1 MEVAKA
7 YGTDTTEAVYST
19 KKDNSVL
26 TSNDFLKLFIKEL
39 QSQDFSSPMDSS
51 EMMNQITQFSNMQM
65 MQSMANFSKSS
76 YAVSLIGKSVSVS
89 TTDDLGQAKTV
100 SGTIDRVA
108 LDGEDYV
115 FYIGKDKFSIDQ
127 ITEIKIDDSEDKKSD
142 DSDK

>member
-1 MEVAKA
+1 MGSEIARL
-7 YGTDTTEAVYST
+7 YGNDSSETVYST

-39 QSQDFSSPMDSS
+39 QSQDFTNPMDSS

-65 MQSMANFSKSS
+65 MQSMANYSKSS
-76 YAVSLIGKSVSVS
+76 YAVSLIGKYVTVS
-89 TTDDLGQAKTV
+89 TTDINGCAESV

-115 FYIGKDKFSIDQ
+115 FYIGKNKFYVDD
-127 ITEIKIDDSEDKKSD
+127 ITEIKTNDSEQEN
-142 DSDK
+142 SDK